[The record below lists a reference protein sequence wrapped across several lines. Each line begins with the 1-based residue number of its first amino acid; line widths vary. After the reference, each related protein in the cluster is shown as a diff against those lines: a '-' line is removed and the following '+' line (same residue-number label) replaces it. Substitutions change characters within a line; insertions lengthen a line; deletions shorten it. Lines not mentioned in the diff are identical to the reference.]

1 MNFEVEHAS
10 FGYRKEPDILK
21 DIHFQI
27 GKGEILSI
35 LGSNG
40 VGKTTLLKCTLGF
53 LPWRSGQTLIDGK
66 PWSEWKNQEIWKRI
80 GYVPQ
85 AKRSAFSYTTEE
97 MVLLGRNAHLGL
109 LSQPTKKDYDHAK
122 ECLEMVGMSRLI
134 GKLCNEISGGE
145 LQMVLIARA
154 LATDPELLILD
165 EPESN
170 LDFKNQLI
178 VIHTIR
184 DLCKERG
191 ISSIVNTHYPEH
203 ALAISHKA
211 MILNRDGTNAFGPAN
226 EIINEERLA
235 KAFDVDVRIRSF
247 MVVDNTHTCVLPID
261 IVRKSTCDGGNG
273 TIRLAEKKD
282 EKEPYRAERKLIAAA
297 KHAAG
302 KGVV

>member
-1 MNFEVEHAS
+1 MIFEVKEAS
-10 FGYRKEPDILK
+10 FGYKKGPDILK
-21 DIHFQI
+21 NLSLSVND
-27 GKGEILSI
+27 GEILSI

-53 LPWRSGQTLIDGK
+53 LPWRTGCTYIDGK
-66 PWSEWKNQEIWKRI
+66 PWHEWKNQEIWKKI

-97 MVLLGRNAHLGL
+97 MVLLGRNAHLGIL
-109 LSQPTKKDYDHAK
+109 AQPTKKDYRFAQ
-122 ECLEMVGMSRLI
+122 ECLDMVGMSRLR

-178 VIHTIR
+178 VINTIHR
-184 DLCKERG
+184 LCRERG

-203 ALAISHKA
+203 ALAISDKA
-211 MILNRDGTNAFGPAN
+211 LVLNRDGSNVFGKAD
-226 EIINEERLA
+226 EVITEENLC
-235 KAFDVDVRIRSF
+235 KAFDVDVRIRDF
-247 MVVDNTHTCVLPID
+247 MIEDKRHVCVLPVD
-261 IVRKSTCDGGNG
+261 VLNHDPKEHVVVVEGRKQF
-273 TIRLAEKKD
+273 R
-282 EKEPYRAERKLIAAA
+282 ERRNTSLYSRK
-297 KHAAG
+297 
-302 KGVV
+302 